1 MKGTVFLLEDDKS
14 ICELVRCALEMAD
27 IDTVCF
33 NTVADFNAALNQHLP
48 AVALL
53 DIMLPDG
60 SGLDVLKK
68 LKQSYPKVACIMLS
82 ALGQESDKVKGLN
95 LGADDYISKPFGVL
109 ELTARVNVAL
119 RKQAVSDVLV
129 CGNISL
135 DEKSMSVSIDGRTV
149 ELNNKEFHLLRF
161 LMRNEGRALSRDAIL
176 DAVWGYDEGETRT
189 VDNHIARLRKLGVH
203 NIETVFGVGYKLG
216 KYFVRFDKVHTK
228 SFLCFNFKKYA
239 GILRQHAKRR
249 LLRDQQR
256 AAFRQ
261 NAERRCFYARLA
273 RERQIEIRMRIK
285 LLADIGAGGD
295 REDCGM
301 LLRRHEERLGNRH
314 ARAGRICPGEGE
326 NLSALHISS
335 AGRSAPEP

>member
-1 MKGTVFLLEDDKS
+1 
-14 ICELVRCALEMAD
+14 MAD
-27 IDTVCF
+27 IDKVCF

-68 LKQSYPKVACIMLS
+68 LKQSYPQVACIMLS

-216 KYFVRFDKVHTK
+216 KSEVLK
-228 SFLCFNFKKYA
+228 
-239 GILRQHAKRR
+239 
-249 LLRDQQR
+249 
-256 AAFRQ
+256 
-261 NAERRCFYARLA
+261 
-273 RERQIEIRMRIK
+273 
-285 LLADIGAGGD
+285 
-295 REDCGM
+295 
-301 LLRRHEERLGNRH
+301 
-314 ARAGRICPGEGE
+314 
-326 NLSALHISS
+326 
-335 AGRSAPEP
+335 